1 VTLDSLLSVLLV
13 EDNLA
18 DARLLQE
25 LLRESGTAWCRLLHV
40 ETLAAAIEAVRA
52 GGIDAVLLDLSMPD
66 AHGTETVARMRAA
79 APSVP
84 VVVLTELDDEETA
97 LRAVKEGAQDC
108 LVKAVVTEPLLA
120 RAVRYAIER
129 RRADEATRR
138 ESAAT
143 QTAQLREQFVAVLGH
158 DLRNPLS
165 SIAMGAGLLLKN
177 GDLTERH
184 SKVVARIASSAD
196 RMTRMIRDL
205 LDFTRTRMGGGYELT
220 RVACSLRDVV
230 QQVVEEL
237 EVVHKNRTLIF
248 DSEGRGWGEWD
259 PDRIA
264 QLASNLIS
272 NGLDYSPAAE
282 PVLIALREEGGD
294 VVLEVNN
301 RGAMI
306 PPALLPVLFD
316 PFNRV
321 QVKREGGSAQGL
333 GLGLY
338 ISKQIVLAH
347 RGRIEVDQKEG
358 EGTTFIVHLPRALPT
373 IALPST

>member
-1 VTLDSLLSVLLV
+1 
-13 EDNLA
+13 
-18 DARLLQE
+18 
-25 LLRESGTAWCRLLHV
+25 
-40 ETLAAAIEAVRA
+40 
-52 GGIDAVLLDLSMPD
+52 VLLDLSLPD

-79 APSVP
+79 APAVP
-84 VVVLTELDDEETA
+84 VVVLTGLDDEETA
-97 LRAVKEGAQDC
+97 LRAVKEGAQDY
-108 LVKAVVTEPLLA
+108 LVKAEVTGPLLA

-138 ESAAT
+138 ESAAA
-143 QTAQLREQFVAVLGH
+143 QTALLREQFVAVLGH

-205 LDFTRTRMGGGYELT
+205 LDFTRTRMGGGYDLT
-220 RVACSLRDVV
+220 LVSCSIRDVV

-237 EVVHKNRTLIF
+237 EVVHKNRTVIF
-248 DSEGRGWGEWD
+248 DAAGRGWGEWD

-272 NGLDYSPAAE
+272 NGLDYSPATE
-282 PVLIALREEGGD
+282 PVLIALRDEGGD
-294 VVLEVNN
+294 AVLEVNN
-301 RGAMI
+301 RGPMI
-306 PPALLPVLFD
+306 PAALLPVLFD
-316 PFNRV
+316 PFYRV

-347 RGRIEVDQKEG
+347 RGSIDVGSKEG
-358 EGTTFIVHLPRALPT
+358 EGTTFIVRLPRALPS
-373 IALPST
+373 A